1 MSTSFPQS
9 RRFRRRLV
17 AAAVAVALTAG
28 TLAVVGPVGAA
39 SAASYP
45 SWDDV
50 QSAKASASAQQDKV
64 TEIRGLIAGLES
76 DASAKQ
82 KSAAAAG
89 AAYQTAQTAFD
100 EATLKQQKLQ
110 GQADDAEKTA
120 AQSEEQAG
128 QLAAQLGRASSSD
141 VTTDILTHPTK
152 SGDLLYELGAMSK
165 LSEQADGIY
174 SQASQDRGT
183 AQALADKSE
192 VAKKALGELA
202 DAAQQK
208 MVAAQSAAESAQRA
222 VDAQTANQ
230 ERLESQ
236 LTLLTSTA
244 TNVEAKYKKGV
255 QVEKARQAAL
265 AKKRAEAAAAA
276 AAAAASAA
284 QSAGT
289 PVVVAGGTANSSGWV
304 RPSAGYQT
312 SPYGYRVDPYTHA
325 HALHAGVDLAPA
337 CYSPIY
343 AAASGTVVFAGNGGG
358 YGNEVIL
365 DNGGGIS
372 TAYGHVVD
380 GGIMV
385 ASGQHVEAG
394 QQIAQVGSTGW
405 STGCHLHF
413 ETRVNGAAI
422 DPVPF
427 MAARGISV

>member
-1 MSTSFPQS
+1 MSTSPSQS
-9 RRFRRRLV
+9 LSPRRRV
-17 AAAVAVALTAG
+17 IAAAVAVVLTAG
-28 TLAVVGPVGAA
+28 AIAAFAPAEQA

-45 SWDDV
+45 SWSDV
-50 QSAKASASAQQDKV
+50 QAAKASESAQQDKV
-64 TEIRGLIAGLES
+64 TEIKSLIS
-76 DASAKQ
+76 DLTTEAAAKQ

-89 AAYQTAQTAFD
+89 TAYQTAQTNFD

-110 GQADDAEKTA
+110 EQADAAEKTA

-128 QLAAQLGRASSSD
+128 QLAAQLGRASSND
-141 VTTDILTHPTK
+141 VTTDLLTHPTN

-165 LSEQADGIY
+165 LTEQADGIY
-174 SQASQDRGT
+174 SQATQDRGT
-183 AQALADKSE
+183 AQALADKSA
-192 VAKKALGELA
+192 VAKKALGALA

-208 MVAAQSAAESAQRA
+208 MQAAQSAAEAAQTA
-222 VDAQTANQ
+222 VDAQNDNQ
-230 ERLESQ
+230 ARLEAQ
-236 LTLLTSTA
+236 LTLLTSNA
-244 TNVEAKYKKGV
+244 TNVEAKYNKGV
-255 QVEKARQAAL
+255 AVEKARQAAL
-265 AKKRAEAAAAA
+265 AKARAAAAAKAAAAA
-276 AAAAASAA
+276 APSGGSGAGSNG
-284 QSAGT
+284 SGGGT
-289 PVVVAGGTANSSGWV
+289 PNSSGWV

-312 SPYGYRVDPYTHA
+312 SPYGYRVDPYTGA

-343 AAASGTVVFAGNGGG
+343 AAHSGTVTFAGNGGG
-358 YGNEVIL
+358 YGNEVVL

-372 TAYGHVVD
+372 TAYGHIVD

-385 ASGQHVEAG
+385 AAGQHVSAG

-413 ETRVNGAAI
+413 ETRVNGAAV